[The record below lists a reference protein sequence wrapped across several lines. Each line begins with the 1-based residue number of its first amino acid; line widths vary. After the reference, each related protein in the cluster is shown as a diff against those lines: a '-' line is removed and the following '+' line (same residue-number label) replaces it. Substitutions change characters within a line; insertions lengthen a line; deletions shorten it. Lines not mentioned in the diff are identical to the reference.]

1 MNETQFAKS
10 LADLALESYSGGPL
24 TPEGRR
30 VSMSG
35 HVQIRIGGG
44 ILEGV
49 WASVDYEDSESNLS
63 RITAAYVGSDG
74 DICYTHSILI
84 TKENRS

>member
-1 MNETQFAKS
+1 MNETQFAQS

-35 HVQIRIGGG
+35 HVNVRIGGG
-44 ILEGV
+44 TLEGL
-49 WASVDYEDSESNLS
+49 WASVDYEDAEGNLS

-74 DICYTHSILI
+74 DIRYTHSTLI